1 MGYMGRILRVNL
13 EKGSVDDEPLNRE
26 WARDFVG
33 GRGLGMRY
41 LFEEVD
47 PACDP
52 MGPENKLIMMTG
64 PLTGT
69 SAPTGARYMVMTKS
83 PLTGA
88 VTCSNSGGHFPAML
102 KKTGID
108 GIVFEGCASEPV
120 YLYVTEKSAELR
132 LANHLWGKDTHQTTD
147 ILKEETDRRAKV
159 ACIGP
164 AGEKGVLFAGIMNDK
179 DRAAGRSGVGAVMGV
194 KRLKAVVVLGD
205 KKVPLADPDAFQGLV
220 KTYLSRFKESFMD
233 QPPPLRTYGTAITV
247 IGTQNAGVF
256 PTRNFQEGTFEKW
269 EDIGGEAL
277 TEKFLVKPA
286 ACFSCPIACGRVT
299 RIAEGPYQGEG
310 EGPEYETVYALGSN
324 CGVGDLAALTKANYI
339 CNEMGMDTISMGATL
354 ACAMEMYE
362 KGILSESQIGRPLPF
377 GDAEGLVE
385 MCRKTAF
392 MEGFGKELA
401 MGSLRLATAYGC
413 PDLAVVSKGQEFAGY
428 DPRGEKGMGLAYA
441 TSNIGATHM
450 RGDPAYI
457 ELLGVP
463 MLIDPL
469 TLDGKARLVKD
480 WQDVFA
486 LIDSVG
492 LCVFFS
498 VRNLVTP
505 TQRHPSRRP
514 FKASKCF
521 HRCKIPCG
529 FPGAGGRADYRPG
542 APFSEKGRV
551 RSQR

>member
-1 MGYMGRILRVNL
+1 
-13 EKGSVDDEPLNRE
+13 
-26 WARDFVG
+26 
-33 GRGLGMRY
+33 
-41 LFEEVD
+41 
-47 PACDP
+47 
-52 MGPENKLIMMTG
+52 
-64 PLTGT
+64 
-69 SAPTGARYMVMTKS
+69 
-83 PLTGA
+83 
-88 VTCSNSGGHFPAML
+88 
-102 KKTGID
+102 
-108 GIVFEGCASEPV
+108 
-120 YLYVTEKSAELR
+120 
-132 LANHLWGKDTHQTTD
+132 
-147 ILKEETDRRAKV
+147 
-159 ACIGP
+159 
-164 AGEKGVLFAGIMNDK
+164 
-179 DRAAGRSGVGAVMGV
+179 
-194 KRLKAVVVLGD
+194 
-205 KKVPLADPDAFQGLV
+205 
-220 KTYLSRFKESFMD
+220 
-233 QPPPLRTYGTAITV
+233 
-247 IGTQNAGVF
+247 
-256 PTRNFQEGTFEKW
+256 
-269 EDIGGEAL
+269 
-277 TEKFLVKPA
+277 
-286 ACFSCPIACGRVT
+286 
-299 RIAEGPYQGEG
+299 
-310 EGPEYETVYALGSN
+310 
-324 CGVGDLAALTKANYI
+324 
-339 CNEMGMDTISMGATL
+339 
-354 ACAMEMYE
+354 
-362 KGILSESQIGRPLPF
+362 
-377 GDAEGLVE
+377 
-385 MCRKTAF
+385 
-392 MEGFGKELA
+392 

-505 TQRHPSRRP
+505 YPGHTSRRP